1 MNSTRVQNGKTQMY
15 CSTDQCNCAQMVYH
29 MNGTHLSIWLT
40 EVVYKEISNSP
51 KYYPEHN

>member
-29 MNGTHLSIWLT
+29 MNGTHLSI
-40 EVVYKEISNSP
+40 
-51 KYYPEHN
+51 